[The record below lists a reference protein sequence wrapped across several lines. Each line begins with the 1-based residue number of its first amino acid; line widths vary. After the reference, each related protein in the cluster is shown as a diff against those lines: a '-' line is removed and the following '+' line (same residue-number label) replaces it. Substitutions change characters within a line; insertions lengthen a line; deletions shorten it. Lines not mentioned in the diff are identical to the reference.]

1 MKARNTSDP
10 FFDGWGNS
18 LADVPGDETGSF
30 DDNWIVSAGDLF
42 GAMELPV
49 DDTEGYYNEAA

>member
-1 MKARNTSDP
+1 MKASNTSDS
-10 FFDGWGNS
+10 FFDGWGHS
-18 LADVPGDETGSF
+18 LADASGDENGSF

-49 DDTEGYYNEAA
+49 DDTERYYNEAA